1 MTHALELQDITKRY
15 VGHLAVDRL
24 SIAVPRGLIYG
35 ILGPNGAGKST
46 TLRMVMNIIAR
57 DSGSIAVLGVD
68 PATNRDV
75 LRRVGY
81 LPEERGLYRKMT
93 VIDVIVFFAALR
105 GMAESTAREQGLR
118 WLDRM
123 GLGQWQ
129 RAKVETLSKGM
140 QQKVQFITTVIHAPD
155 LLILDEP
162 ASGLDPVNQ
171 EVLRDTIISARD
183 EGRTVVFSTH
193 NMDQA
198 EQLCDSVCIIAQG
211 RKVLDG
217 SLREVQRSHAGHR
230 YRLEFESVTPAVLAL
245 MSGGDILLRGAVRE
259 DDTWHL
265 DLPTEDAVRR
275 ALGAL
280 SAGDVTVSRFEH
292 VKPTLHQIFVDKVGH
307 AEIAARRPEVKH
319 A

>member
-1 MTHALELQDITKRY
+1 MTHALQLQGVSKRF

-24 SIAVPRGLIYG
+24 SLDVPRGSVYG

-57 DSGSIAVLGVD
+57 DSGSILVLGAD
-68 PATNRDV
+68 PAANREV

-81 LPEERGLYRKMT
+81 LPEERGLYKKMT

-105 GMAESTAREQGLR
+105 GMPEAKARDEGMR
-118 WLDRM
+118 WLERM

-129 RAKVETLSKGM
+129 KAKVETLSKGM
-140 QQKVQFITTVIHAPD
+140 QQKVQFITTVVHAPE

-171 EVLRDTIISARD
+171 EVLRDTILGARD
-183 EGRTVVFSTH
+183 QGRTVVFSTH

-217 SLREVQRSHAGHR
+217 PLDEIRRSHAGHH
-230 YRLEFESVTPAVLAL
+230 YRIEFETVTAAVTAMMDGGEPALA
-245 MSGGDILLRGAVRE
+245 GAARV
-259 DDTWHL
+259 DDEWHL
-265 DLPTEDAVRR
+265 ELASDDAVRR
-275 ALGAL
+275 ALSAL
-280 SAGDVTVSRFEH
+280 AAADVRVSGFTH
-292 VKPTLHQIFVDKVGH
+292 IKPSLHQIFVEKVGH
-307 AEIAARRPEVKH
+307 AEIADRRPEVPV